1 MNMPPGNPQGAL
13 PSINFDMSPELQR
26 LITPP
31 PNVPSYAAGGLA
43 TPTGPPMPQG
53 QPQGVGVAGGAPQQ
67 PMNHQMM
74 EMQINQF
81 AQQHPE
87 QMAQI
92 RQVIEQELQSGNL
105 TPQELNQI
113 VQLATVAAQNPQM
126 YPQIRQFAIQQGIAT
141 EQDLPQQ
148 YDQGLVVALLIA
160 AKAAQQS
167 LGGAP
172 ASPPGAPANAGPV
185 PSYLKGGPTPM
196 KGKKDEGFL
205 AELHPREYVA
215 DETTLM
221 YHGKKT
227 FDAMKQKAW
236 EDKMGITKESK
247 NA

>member
-1 MNMPPGNPQGAL
+1 LQQLIMPPPK
-13 PSINFDMSPELQR
+13 I
-26 LITPP
+26 
-31 PNVPSYAAGGLA
+31 PSYRQGGLA
-43 TPTGPPMPQG
+43 TPAGPAMGALQAG
-53 QPQGVGVAGGAPQQ
+53 SPQGVGVAGAGPAASQ
-67 PMNHQMM
+67 PPMDHRMM

-92 RQVIEQELQSGNL
+92 KQVIMQELQSGNL
-105 TPQELNQI
+105 TPQELNQV

-141 EQDLPQQ
+141 EQDIPEQ

-172 ASPPGAPANAGPV
+172 ATPPGAPANAGPM
-185 PSYLKGGPTPM
+185 PSYIKGGPTP
-196 KGKKDEGFL
+196 KGQGKGFV
-205 AELHPREYVA
+205 AELHPNEYVVDA
-215 DETTLM
+215 DTLM

-227 FDAMKQKAW
+227 FDAMKEKAL
-236 EDKMGITKESK
+236 ENKLGITKESK
-247 NA
+247 KA